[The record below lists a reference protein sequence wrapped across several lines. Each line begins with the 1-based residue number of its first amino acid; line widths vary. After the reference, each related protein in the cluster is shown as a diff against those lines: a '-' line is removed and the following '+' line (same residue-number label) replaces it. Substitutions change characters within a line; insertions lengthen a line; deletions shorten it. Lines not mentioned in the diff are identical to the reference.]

1 VTDPTTDPLNDPMND
16 PMNESLNNP
25 IADPLVEVKDTDATS
40 DLVQFEGTPEGA
52 VTVWINRA
60 AKKNAFDSSTI
71 AALHQAFET
80 LHGQDGVRVVF
91 VRGRGGNFSAG
102 ADLDWMREAAD
113 LSEDENHED
122 ALAMARM
129 LKQLYD
135 LRPLTVALVE
145 GGAFGGGAGLIAACD
160 MAVAT
165 QDARFA
171 FSEVRLGIIP
181 ATISPYVVRAI
192 GPRLSRSLFATARLF
207 DAAFAEKIG
216 LVNEVV
222 ADAAALEAAQ
232 AKLSA
237 EIMACAPGAVAA
249 AKDLV
254 AFVANDGDIDH
265 HTLDETARRIARA
278 RVSEEGREGIAAF
291 LEKRKPSWTSLA

>member
-1 VTDPTTDPLNDPMND
+1 MT
-16 PMNESLNNP
+16 NP
-25 IADPLVEVKDTDATS
+25 ISDPLVEVLDTDATS
-40 DLVQFEGTPEGA
+40 ELVQFEGTPEGV

-60 AKKNAFDSSTI
+60 AKKNAFDSTTI

-80 LHGQDGVRVVF
+80 LHGQDAVRIIF

-113 LSEDENHED
+113 LTEDDNHED

-145 GGAFGGGAGLIAACD
+145 GGAFGGGAGLVAACD
-160 MAVAT
+160 MAIAV
-165 QDARFA
+165 QDAQFA
-171 FSEVRLGIIP
+171 FSEVKLGLIA
-181 ATISPYVVRAI
+181 ATVSPYVVRAI
-192 GPRLSRSLFATARLF
+192 GPRLARSLFATARLF
-207 DAAFAEKIG
+207 DAPYGEKIG
-216 LVNEVV
+216 LIDQVV

-237 EIMACAPGAVAA
+237 DIMACAPGAVAA
-249 AKDLV
+249 SKDLV
-254 AFVANDGDIDH
+254 EFVAEHGLDNH
-265 HTLDETARRIARA
+265 VLDETARRIARA
-278 RVSEEGREGIAAF
+278 RVSDEGREGIAAF
-291 LEKRKPSWTSLA
+291 LEKRKASWTSLA

>member
-1 VTDPTTDPLNDPMND
+1 MP
-16 PMNESLNNP
+16 NP
-25 IADPLVEVKDTDATS
+25 IADPLVEVLDTDTTN

-60 AKKNAFDSSTI
+60 AKKNAFDSTTI

-80 LHGQDGVRVVF
+80 LHGQDGIRVVF

-113 LSEDENHED
+113 LTEDDNHQD

-145 GGAFGGGAGLIAACD
+145 GGAFGGGAGLVAACD
-160 MAVAT
+160 LAIAVN
-165 QDARFA
+165 DAQFA
-171 FSEVRLGIIP
+171 FSEVRLGLVA

-192 GPRLSRSLFATARLF
+192 GPRRARSLFATARPF
-207 DAAFAEKIG
+207 SATEAVSFG
-216 LVNEVV
+216 LVDQVV
-222 ADAAALEAAQ
+222 ADAVALEAAQ

-237 EIMACAPGAVAA
+237 DIMACAPGAVAA
-249 AKDLV
+249 SKALV
-254 AFVANDGDIDH
+254 DFVADREIDH
-265 HTLDETARRIARA
+265 HVMDETARRIARA
-278 RVSEEGREGIAAF
+278 RVSDEGKEGIAAF
-291 LEKRKPSWTSLA
+291 LGKRKASWTSLA

>member
-1 VTDPTTDPLNDPMND
+1 MP
-16 PMNESLNNP
+16 NP
-25 IADPLVEVKDTDATS
+25 IADPLVEVPDTDATS
-40 DLVQFEGTPEGA
+40 ELVQFEGTPEGA

-60 AKKNAFDSSTI
+60 AKKNAFDSTTI

-80 LHGQDGVRVVF
+80 LHGQDGIRIVF
-91 VRGRGGNFSAG
+91 IRGRGGNFSAG

-113 LSEDENHED
+113 LTEDDNHED

-145 GGAFGGGAGLIAACD
+145 GGAFGGGAGLVAACD
-160 MAVAT
+160 LAIAVK
-165 QDARFA
+165 DAQFA
-171 FSEVRLGIIP
+171 FSEVRLGLVA

-192 GPRLSRSLFATARLF
+192 GPRRARSLFATARLF
-207 DAAFAEKIG
+207 DAGFAETIG
-216 LVNEVV
+216 LVDQVV

-237 EIMACAPGAVAA
+237 DIMACAPGAVAA
-249 AKDLV
+249 SKELV
-254 AFVANDGDIDH
+254 DFVADREIDH
-265 HTLDETARRIARA
+265 HVMDETARRIARA
-278 RVSEEGREGIAAF
+278 RVSDEGREGIAAF
-291 LEKRKPSWTSLA
+291 LAKRKASWTSLA